1 MILVILFA
9 LLSPALSALLY
20 FTLFPQIHPLF
31 MLPIAFGM
39 FWILCLLWVL
49 FILINA
55 KLAPKDQPK
64 RYRPYYRAVT
74 LLTLGWFLCL
84 FRVRLRV
91 KGMEKIPKE
100 PFILISNHRSAMD
113 AVFGLCAFKKR
124 KMAFIAKSEVMK
136 YPIVG
141 AHILNSGFLGI
152 ERDKPLASLRVINRA
167 AKYVKEEK
175 MDYGIFPEGT
185 RTKDGKVGEFKEGA
199 FLAAKKADA
208 PIVLITTEGSESF
221 WKHFPLGSPKI
232 TLTVR
237 EIISRET
244 VAAEDVGTLSRLA
257 RNAICRALGE
267 EETTANS

>member
-1 MILVILFA
+1 MLLVTLFA

-20 FTLFPQIHPLF
+20 FTIYPDIHPLF
-31 MLPIAFGM
+31 MLPIAFGF
-39 FWILCLLWVL
+39 FWIFCLLWVL
-49 FILINA
+49 FILLNSIF
-55 KLAPKDQPK
+55 APKEQPK
-64 RYRPYYRAVT
+64 RYRPYYRTVT
-74 LLTLGWFLCL
+74 LLTLSWFSCL
-84 FRVRLRV
+84 FRIRLTV
-91 KGMEKIPKE
+91 KGKEKLPEE

-124 KMAFIAKSEVMK
+124 KLAFIAKSEVMK

-141 AHILNSGFLGI
+141 AHILNAGFLGI

-199 FLAAKKADA
+199 FLAAKKAGA
-208 PIVLITTEGSESF
+208 PIVLITIEGSENF

-232 TLTVR
+232 IVTVR
-237 EIISRET
+237 EIISAET
-244 VAAEDVGTLSRLA
+244 VNAEDVAALSHRA
-257 RNAICRALGE
+257 RTAICRSLGE
-267 EETTANS
+267 AE